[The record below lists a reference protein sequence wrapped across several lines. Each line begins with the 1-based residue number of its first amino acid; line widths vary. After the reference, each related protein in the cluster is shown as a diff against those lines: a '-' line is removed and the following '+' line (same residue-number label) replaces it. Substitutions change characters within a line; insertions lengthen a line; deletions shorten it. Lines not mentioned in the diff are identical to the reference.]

1 MARTARSWPISAT
14 LAEARKTECAYARG
28 DEAGNPAEPEV
39 EELERYQDPESYWQ
53 ASTIPRAGAAG
64 DGDIARQ
71 VPMAGFDE

>member
-14 LAEARKTECAYARG
+14 LAEARKAEYAYARG

-39 EELERYQDPESYWQ
+39 EELERYRDQESYWQ
-53 ASTIPRAGAAG
+53 ASTIPKAGVVEG
-64 DGDIARQ
+64 GDIAHH